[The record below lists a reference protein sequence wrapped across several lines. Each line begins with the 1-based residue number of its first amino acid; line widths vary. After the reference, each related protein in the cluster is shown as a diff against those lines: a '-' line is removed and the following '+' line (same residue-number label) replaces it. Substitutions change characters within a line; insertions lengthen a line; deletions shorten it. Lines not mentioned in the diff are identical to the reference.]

1 MDSLN
6 KYKEVWQNQGIE
18 NPLDKNSLNKLIH
31 KRSSSIVKWI
41 FYVSLFEF
49 GFVLLL
55 NLIIPTDW
63 EQYKTYGLYHFMIG
77 VSVFGYALTLLF
89 IFLFYKNYKNISVH
103 ESTKDLMQNI
113 LNTRKTVKYYI
124 LINLIFIAF
133 ALFYSFYVIFNSDEY
148 ESLMTNLGENGPI
161 LLWSIVVFAILFV
174 VGIMFLFYSLLY
186 GLLIKKLNKNYKEL
200 TEEV

>member
-1 MDSLN
+1 MF
-6 KYKEVWQNQGIE
+6 K
-18 NPLDKNSLNKLIH
+18 
-31 KRSSSIVKWI
+31 
-41 FYVSLFEF
+41 
-49 GFVLLL
+49 
-55 NLIIPTDW
+55 
-63 EQYKTYGLYHFMIG
+63 
-77 VSVFGYALTLLF
+77 
-89 IFLFYKNYKNISVH
+89 
-103 ESTKDLMQNI
+103 
-113 LNTRKTVKYYI
+113 
-124 LINLIFIAF
+124 F

>member
-1 MDSLN
+1 
-6 KYKEVWQNQGIE
+6 
-18 NPLDKNSLNKLIH
+18 
-31 KRSSSIVKWI
+31 
-41 FYVSLFEF
+41 
-49 GFVLLL
+49 
-55 NLIIPTDW
+55 
-63 EQYKTYGLYHFMIG
+63 
-77 VSVFGYALTLLF
+77 
-89 IFLFYKNYKNISVH
+89 
-103 ESTKDLMQNI
+103 MQNI